1 MKIILGIFPCYT
13 KVLQGNAPIIIDCPN
28 EKVNQ
33 GPPTRAIGVFS
44 EPKTIKKIIG
54 SFDIRLALRSL
65 LLNAIKV
72 DRSCV
77 SKTTEGKGGWKSS
90 RECHHMP

>member
-13 KVLQGNAPIIIDCPN
+13 KVLQGNAPIIIDRPN

-44 EPKTIKKIIG
+44 EPKTI
-54 SFDIRLALRSL
+54 
-65 LLNAIKV
+65 
-72 DRSCV
+72 
-77 SKTTEGKGGWKSS
+77 
-90 RECHHMP
+90 